1 GSELPLEMLL
11 QPGHQLDEIA
21 WPKAVVEL
29 VNEYTFPG
37 VATGAGRSRKGE
49 QVGAAGD
56 PGRRPALD
64 RRGPDLF
71 VAEPPEGIAKSGGL
85 FLVDAVKGLRRH
97 IPPGDSGAAGRNH
110 DIDCRV
116 GDPCLELGDDVV
128 LLVAND
134 AACGDVV
141 AGGRGEIG

>member
-1 GSELPLEMLL
+1 NSREGSRSALSIASKTLTTARPIAASRRGAGSDSAFEVLL

-29 VNEYTFPG
+29 VNDYTFPG

-71 VAEPPEGIAKSGGL
+71 VAEPTEELAKSGDL
-85 FLVDAVKGLRRH
+85 FL
-97 IPPGDSGAAGRNH
+97 
-110 DIDCRV
+110 
-116 GDPCLELGDDVV
+116 
-128 LLVAND
+128 
-134 AACGDVV
+134 
-141 AGGRGEIG
+141 